1 MFGQL
6 GGHDGAQRRRNGHR
20 AWAMLTGS
28 IAALTA
34 GAALAAAAPT
44 VAAAAP
50 PGTGAGREGPPDGPR
65 GKNQRQPATN
75 DTSTLADYWAES
87 PRHEGP
93 NKGEIIPGSW
103 IVVFKPGTAS
113 GKDLARELTNES
125 GGNLKHVYESA
136 LQGFASTNISDE
148 KAARLA
154 DHPNVL
160 SIERDRVAG
169 AEDTQSPVTW
179 GLDRVDQRDLPLT
192 NSYTDGTEG
201 AGVHAYIIDTGIRR
215 THAEFTGRMGNGY
228 DAVTAGGSAD
238 DCNGHGTHVAGTVGG
253 TTYGVADKSILHPVR
268 VLDCNGSGSHSGV
281 VAGVDWV
288 RANAVKPAVANMSLG
303 GGASSAL
310 DTAVTNSIA
319 AGITFAVAAGNSNAN
334 ACNYSP
340 ARTASAITVGATT
353 NTDNR
358 SSFSNWG
365 ACLDIFAPGSSIT
378 AAWSTG
384 DTATNT
390 ISGTSMASPHVAG
403 AAALYL
409 SSNPTATP
417 QSVRD
422 TLVNSATLNKV
433 INPGTGSPNRLLF
446 TASGGTA
453 PPPPPPPPPPAGSN
467 VIVNPGFES
476 GTTGWTQTSSGNYP
490 LISGS
495 KPRTGSYGAWL
506 GGYNSATETIG
517 QTVTV
522 ASGGSTLR
530 YWWHMTSSEGT
541 GTAYDYLRVRI
552 YNAVTGALIATPRTW
567 SNVNTRNVWSQDTL
581 SLAAYVGQSIRIV
594 FEGVTD
600 SSVVSSFYI
609 DDVSLGA

>member
-1 MFGQL
+1 MFGQF
-6 GGHDGAQRRRNGHR
+6 GESNGAGRRRNGHR
-20 AWAMLTGS
+20 AWAALTIS

-34 GAALAAAAPT
+34 GATLAT
-44 VAAAAP
+44 AAP
-50 PGTGAGREGPPDGPR
+50 PGNDPTREGPPDGPR
-65 GKNQRQPATN
+65 GKNQRQAATN
-75 DTSTLADYWAES
+75 DTGTLADYWAES

-113 GKDLARELTNES
+113 GKELAQKLADDN
-125 GGNLKHVYESA
+125 GGNLKHVYEYA
-136 LQGFASTNISDE
+136 LQGFAATNISDD

-160 SIERDRVAG
+160 SVERDRVAG

-179 GLDRVDQRDLPLT
+179 GLDRIDQRDLPLT

-228 DAVTAGGSAD
+228 DAVTSGGTAN

-253 TTYGVADKSILHPVR
+253 TTYGVADKAILHAVR
-268 VLDCNGSGSHSGV
+268 VLDCNGSGTNSGV
-281 VAGVDWV
+281 IAGVDWV
-288 RANAVKPAVANMSLG
+288 RANAIKPAVANMSLG
-303 GGASSAL
+303 GGASSSL
-310 DTAVTNSIA
+310 DTAVSNSIA
-319 AGITFAVAAGNSNAN
+319 AGITYAIAAGNSNAN

-340 ARTASAITVGATT
+340 ARTANAITVGATT

-358 SSFSNWG
+358 SSFSNFG
-365 ACLDIFAPGSSIT
+365 TCLDIFAPGSTIT
-378 AAWSTG
+378 SAWSTA

-403 AAALYL
+403 AAALVL
-409 SSNPTATP
+409 SSNTTATP
-417 QSVRD
+417 QTVRD

-446 TASGGTA
+446 TGSGGTA
-453 PPPPPPPPPPAGSN
+453 PPPPPPPPPPPGSN
-467 VIVNPGFES
+467 VIVNPGFEN
-476 GTTGWTQTSSGNYP
+476 GTTGWIQTSSGGYP
-490 LISGS
+490 LISTS

-506 GGYNSATETIG
+506 TGYNSAVETIG

-522 ASGGSTLR
+522 ASGASTLR
-530 YWWHMTSSEGT
+530 YWWHMTSSET
-541 GTAYDYLRVRI
+541 TATAYDYLRVRI

-567 SNVNTRNVWSQDTL
+567 SNVHTRNVWSQDTL
-581 SLAAYVGQSIRIV
+581 SLAAYVGQSVRIV

-600 SSVVSSFYI
+600 SSIVSSFYI

>member
-1 MFGQL
+1 VFGEF
-6 GGHDGAQRRRNGHR
+6 DGRNGARHRRNGHR
-20 AWAMLTGS
+20 AWAVLTAL

-34 GAALAAAAPT
+34 GAALAT
-44 VAAAAP
+44 AAP
-50 PGTGAGREGPPDGPR
+50 PSNDPTREGPPDGPR
-65 GKNQRQPATN
+65 GKNQRQAATN
-75 DTSTLADYWAES
+75 NTGTLADYWAES
-87 PRHEGP
+87 PRHEGA

-103 IVVFKPGTAS
+103 IVVFKPGTAN
-113 GKDLARELTNES
+113 GKDLARDLTNNS

-136 LQGFASTNISDE
+136 LQGFAATNISDA

-160 SIERDRVAG
+160 SVERDRVAG

-179 GLDRVDQRDLPLT
+179 GLDRIDQRDLPLS

-215 THAEFTGRMGNGY
+215 THAEFTGRIGNGY
-228 DAVTAGGSAD
+228 DAVTAGGTAN

-253 TTYGVADKSILHPVR
+253 TTYGVADKVTLHAVR
-268 VLDCNGSGSHSGV
+268 VLDCNGSGSNSGV
-281 VAGVDWV
+281 IAGVDWV
-288 RANAVKPAVANMSLG
+288 RANAIKPAVANMSLG

-310 DTAVTNSIA
+310 DTAVSNSIA
-319 AGITFAVAAGNSNAN
+319 AGITYAVAAGNDNAN

-340 ARTASAITVGATT
+340 ARTANAITVGATT

-365 ACLDIFAPGSSIT
+365 TCLDIFAPGSSIT
-378 AAWSTG
+378 SAWMSS

-409 SSNPTATP
+409 SSNTTASP
-417 QSVRD
+417 QAVRD

-433 INPGTGSPNRLLF
+433 ISPGTGSPNRLLF

-453 PPPPPPPPPPAGSN
+453 PPPPPPPPPPPGTN
-467 VIVNPGFES
+467 VIVNPGFEN
-476 GTTGWTQTSSGNYP
+476 GTTGWIQTSSGGYP
-490 LISGS
+490 LISTS
-495 KPRTGSYGAWL
+495 KPRTGSFGAWL
-506 GGYNSATETIG
+506 AGYNSATESIG

-522 ASGGSTLR
+522 ASGSSTLR
-530 YWWHMTSSEGT
+530 YWWQMTSSEGT
-541 GTAYDYLRVRI
+541 ATAYDYLRVRI
-552 YNAVTGALIATPRTW
+552 YNGVTGALIATPRTW
-567 SNVNTRNVWSQDTL
+567 SNTSVRNVWSQDTL
-581 SLAAYVGQSIRIV
+581 SLAAYVGQSVRIV

-600 SSVVSSFYI
+600 SSIVSSFYI

>member
-1 MFGQL
+1 MFGQSE
-6 GGHDGAQRRRNGHR
+6 GRDGARRRRNSHR
-20 AWAMLTGS
+20 AWAVLTGS
-28 IAALTA
+28 VVALTA
-34 GAALAAAAPT
+34 GAALAT
-44 VAAAAP
+44 AAP
-50 PGTGAGREGPPDGPR
+50 PNNDPTREGPPDGPR
-65 GKNQRQPATN
+65 GKNQRQAATN
-75 DTSTLADYWAES
+75 NTSTLADYWAES

-103 IVVFKPGTAS
+103 IVVFKPGTAN
-113 GKDLARELTNES
+113 GKDLARDLTNNS

-136 LQGFASTNISDE
+136 LQGFAATNISDD

-179 GLDRVDQRDLPLT
+179 GLDRIDQRDLPLS

-228 DAVTAGGSAD
+228 DAVTAGGTAN
-238 DCNGHGTHVAGTVGG
+238 DCHGHGTHVAGTVGG
-253 TTYGVADKSILHPVR
+253 TTYGVADKAILHAVR
-268 VLDCNGSGSHSGV
+268 VLDCNGSGSNSGV
-281 VAGVDWV
+281 IAGVDWV
-288 RANAVKPAVANMSLG
+288 KINAIKPAVANMSLG

-319 AGITFAVAAGNSNAN
+319 AGISFAVAAGNSNAN

-340 ARTASAITVGATT
+340 ARTANAITVGSTT

-365 ACLDIFAPGSSIT
+365 TCLDIFAPGSTIT
-378 AAWSTG
+378 AAWSTS

-409 SSNPTATP
+409 SANKTATP
-417 QSVRD
+417 QVVRD

-433 INPGTGSPNRLLF
+433 ISAGTGSPNRLLF
-446 TASGGTA
+446 TGSGGQT
-453 PPPPPPPPPPAGSN
+453 PPPPPPPPPPPGSN
-467 VIVNPGFES
+467 VIVNPGFEN
-476 GTTGWTQTSSGNYP
+476 GTTGWIQTSSGGYP
-490 LISGS
+490 LISSS
-495 KPRTGSYGAWL
+495 KPRTGSFGAWL
-506 GGYNSATETIG
+506 TGYNSATETIG

-522 ASGGSTLR
+522 ASGSSTLR
-530 YWWHMTSSEGT
+530 YWWHMTSSEST
-541 GTAYDYLRVRI
+541 ATAYDYLRVRI
-552 YNAVTGALIATPRTW
+552 YNAATGALIATPRTW
-567 SNVNTRNVWSQDTL
+567 SNTSVRNVWSQDTL